1 MTTGTVLVGRE
12 RRRRWTTSEKL
23 RLVEESFAPGASV
36 AEVARRHEVHPN
48 QLHGWRKEARSG
60 SLSITP
66 GPQAC
71 FAAVEIADQVA
82 LPAPAVIPEAPA
94 SLIIEVVLRNGRLV
108 RSHTALRLPLSS
120 ISTPTT
126 DTSTN
131 KDLRRERNSEVVFDH
146 RVEAACLLQLVV
158 AVDGGFLDHLIQ
170 LSGGEVHV
178 HGSLWI
184 SARGFCSGGDE
195 HANLRAELMLPV
207 YLRRLS
213 TSKGAARRFC

>member
-71 FAAVEIADQVA
+71 FSAVEIADQVA
-82 LPAPAVIPEAPA
+82 LPAPAVAPP

-108 RSHTALRLPLSS
+108 RFPERIGA
-120 ISTPTT
+120 
-126 DTSTN
+126 
-131 KDLRRERNSEVVFDH
+131 RR
-146 RVEAACLLQLVV
+146 
-158 AVDGGFLDHLIQ
+158 
-170 LSGGEVHV
+170 
-178 HGSLWI
+178 
-184 SARGFCSGGDE
+184 
-195 HANLRAELMLPV
+195 
-207 YLRRLS
+207 
-213 TSKGAARRFC
+213 AARLADALDGSER

>member
-1 MTTGTVLVGRE
+1 LVGRE

-82 LPAPAVIPEAPA
+82 LPAPAVIPEAPP
-94 SLIIEVVLRNGRLV
+94 SLIIEVILRNGRLV
-108 RSHTALRLPLSS
+108 RFPERIGA
-120 ISTPTT
+120 
-126 DTSTN
+126 
-131 KDLRRERNSEVVFDH
+131 RR
-146 RVEAACLLQLVV
+146 
-158 AVDGGFLDHLIQ
+158 
-170 LSGGEVHV
+170 
-178 HGSLWI
+178 
-184 SARGFCSGGDE
+184 
-195 HANLRAELMLPV
+195 
-207 YLRRLS
+207 
-213 TSKGAARRFC
+213 AARLADALDGSER

>member
-12 RRRRWTTSEKL
+12 RWRRWTTSEKL

-71 FAAVEIADQVA
+71 FSAVEIADQVA
-82 LPAPAVIPEAPA
+82 LPAPAVAPP

-108 RSHTALRLPLSS
+108 RFPERIGA
-120 ISTPTT
+120 
-126 DTSTN
+126 
-131 KDLRRERNSEVVFDH
+131 RR
-146 RVEAACLLQLVV
+146 
-158 AVDGGFLDHLIQ
+158 
-170 LSGGEVHV
+170 
-178 HGSLWI
+178 
-184 SARGFCSGGDE
+184 
-195 HANLRAELMLPV
+195 
-207 YLRRLS
+207 
-213 TSKGAARRFC
+213 AARLADALDGSER